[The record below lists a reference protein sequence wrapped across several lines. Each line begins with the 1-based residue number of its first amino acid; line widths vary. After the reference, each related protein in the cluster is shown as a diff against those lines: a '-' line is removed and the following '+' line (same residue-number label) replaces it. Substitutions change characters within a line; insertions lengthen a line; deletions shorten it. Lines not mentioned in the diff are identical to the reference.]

1 MTTSATQRPAPMV
14 WHSLR
19 YNDAPAAIDFL
30 TNVFGFELVVSYR
43 NPEDDS
49 IVDHAQLH
57 WPEGG
62 GIMLG
67 SQRQSSEWPASTG
80 HAAAYIVTDHAADI
94 YQRVKQAGF
103 QLLQELKVDEYDEN
117 TDSQSFSAVDPEGN
131 MWSFG
136 AYRGEPIG

>member
-1 MTTSATQRPAPMV
+1 MTTTTQRPDPMV

-19 YNDAPAAIDFL
+19 YNDAPAAIEFL
-30 TNVFGFELVVSYR
+30 TGVFGFELVVSYL
-43 NPEDDS
+43 NADDDS

-67 SQRQSSEWPASTG
+67 SHRESTEWPASTG
-80 HAAAYIVTDHAADI
+80 HAAAYIVTRHAADV
-94 YQRVKQAGF
+94 YGRVKRAGF
-103 QLLQELKVDEYDEN
+103 TLLQDLKDDPYDEG
-117 TDSQSFSAVDPEGN
+117 DAGQSFSTLDPEGN

-136 AYRGEPIG
+136 SYRGEPVR